1 MNAECTGPAP
11 RHYSVGMPDDCS
23 RPLDFETR
31 QIHAGAVVDAE
42 TRARVTPIYQTAGYV
57 FDDFDDGEERFAG
70 RSRYRAYSRNDNPTN
85 AVAGRRIADLE
96 GGVDGIVVS
105 SGQAAIA
112 AALNALAEAGDH
124 ILATRSL
131 YEGTREMFRG
141 ILKRQGIAFEYVADD
156 ASDAEWAA
164 RFRPNT
170 KAVYTETLPNPLN
183 QVVDIERLGGIA
195 HAAGVPLV
203 VDNTVPTPY
212 LWRPIEDGADVVV
225 HSTSKWLSG
234 HGSVIGGA
242 VVDGGRFDWAAH
254 ADRFPQLTAPPRPGV
269 PSFVERFGDG
279 AYLAYLRAVIVLEYG
294 PTVPPM
300 STFLLLHGIETLSV
314 RMDRHVANAQ
324 EVAEFLAGRP
334 EVARVFYPGLAGDPF
349 HDLAARYMPHG
360 AGSIVSIDLAGGR
373 EAAQRFLD
381 ALRLVSPMTHIGDVR
396 TLAIHLGSTIHA
408 KLTEEE
414 RLEAGITPGL
424 VRLSI
429 GIESPRDII
438 ADLDRALHAAAR
450 A

>member
-1 MNAECTGPAP
+1 MA
-11 RHYSVGMPDDCS
+11 DDCS

-31 QIHAGAVVDAE
+31 QIHAGSVVDAE

-112 AALNALAEAGDH
+112 AAINALAESGDH

-141 ILKRQGIAFEYVADD
+141 ILKRQGIAFEYVDDD
-156 ASDAEWAA
+156 ATEDDWA
-164 RFRPNT
+164 RRIRPNT

-183 QVVDIERLGGIA
+183 QVVDIARLAGIA

-212 LWRPIEDGADVVV
+212 LWRPIEDGADIVV

-242 VVDGGRFDWAAH
+242 VVDAGRFDWAAH
-254 ADRFPQLTAPPRPGV
+254 ADRFPQLTGPARPGA
-269 PSFVERFGDG
+269 PSFVERFGAG
-279 AYLAYLRAVIVLEYG
+279 ALLAYLRAVIVLEYG
-294 PTVPPM
+294 PTVPPL

-314 RMDRHVANAQ
+314 RMDRHVQNAQ
-324 EVAEFLAGRP
+324 AVAEWLDGRA
-334 EVARVFYPGLAGDPF
+334 EVARVHYAGLEGDPYHGLAS
-349 HDLAARYMPHG
+349 RYLPRG

-373 EAAQRFLD
+373 EAARRFLD
-381 ALRLVSPMTHIGDVR
+381 ALELISPMTHIGDVR

-408 KLTEEE
+408 KLTEAE

-424 VRLSI
+424 IRLSI
-429 GIESPRDII
+429 GLESPRDLV
-438 ADLDRALHAAAR
+438 ADLERGLSAAAG
-450 A
+450 

>member
-1 MNAECTGPAP
+1 MA
-11 RHYSVGMPDDCS
+11 DDCS

-31 QIHAGAVVDAE
+31 QIHAGSVVDAE

-85 AVAGRRIADLE
+85 AVAGRRLADLE

-112 AALNALAEAGDH
+112 AAINALAEAGDH

-141 ILKRQGIAFEYVADD
+141 ILKRQGIAFEYVDDD
-156 ASDAEWAA
+156 ATDAEWAS

-183 QVVDIERLGGIA
+183 QVVDIERLAAVA
-195 HAAGVPLV
+195 HTAGVPLV

-212 LWRPIEDGADVVV
+212 LWRPIEHGADIVV

-242 VVDGGRFDWAAH
+242 VVDAGRFDWTAQAA
-254 ADRFPQLTAPPRPGV
+254 RFPQLTEPPRSGV
-269 PSFVERFGDG
+269 ASYVDRFGAG

-294 PTVPPM
+294 PTVPPL
-300 STFLLLHGIETLSV
+300 STFLLLHGVETLSV

-324 EVAEFLAGRP
+324 VVAEWLAGRP
-334 EVARVFYPGLAGDPF
+334 EVAGVHYPGLPGDRY
-349 HDLAARYMPHG
+349 HALAEKYLPNG
-360 AGSIVSIDLAGGR
+360 AGSIVSIELEGGR
-373 EAAQRFLD
+373 EAARRFLD
-381 ALRLVSPMTHIGDVR
+381 ALRLISPMTHIGDVR

-429 GIESPRDII
+429 GLESARDLLD
-438 ADLDRALHAAAR
+438 DLELGLTAAR